1 MISEEIDRVEKRLK
15 ELGQNK
21 SEFAIA
27 LGAPENNASAY
38 YNNWRTRG
46 LPKTRLGAAADFLS
60 TTIEWITRGE
70 RKLSVATDSY
80 PSQMVAVDYIRRMHR
95 DEFITACVT
104 NNDRNFFVAS
114 MREDTVQIILS
125 IVTVPGG
132 IKAET
137 IKQLIEEGVISRR
150 IKTSP
155 DEYERFRR
163 GMLSVD
169 DLFANNREGFWD
181 RIEIIT
187 HDSIYAPEVR
197 DRTGECH
204 ALPSQIGRIL
214 EQFVSGDLDLD
225 DLILLENIASRLSSK
240 GAEQNILNT
249 KTKPDSI
256 THSTR
261 VQLSRLTDK
270 PKK

>member
-1 MISEEIDRVEKRLK
+1 MISDEIERIEKRLK
-15 ELGQNK
+15 ELGQTK
-21 SEFAIA
+21 SEFAVA

-80 PSQMVAVDYIRRMHR
+80 PSQMVAVDHIRRMHR

-114 MREDTVQIILS
+114 MYEDTVQIILS

-150 IKTSP
+150 IRTSA
-155 DEYERFRR
+155 DEFERFRR
-163 GMLSVD
+163 GILSVD
-169 DLFANNREGFWD
+169 DLFAKDNEGFWD

-187 HDSIYAPEVR
+187 HDSIYAPQVKSK
-197 DRTGECH
+197 TGEYH
-204 ALPSQIGRIL
+204 ALPSQIGRIM

-225 DLILLENIASRLSSK
+225 DLILLENIANRLSSK
-240 GAEQNILNT
+240 GAELNIFDSK
-249 KTKPDSI
+249 KTSDSPSR
-256 THSTR
+256 TTR
-261 VQLSRLTDK
+261 IQLTNSADL